1 MFVFFWKI
9 VNFGYKNYAIFFRI
23 LVRPSKL
30 CLMKCLSKL
39 TRFIIMKRNRYILSV
54 SFLYS
59 KNLVKFW
66 SISPKHFIKH
76 TNLHPKISV
85 SDLPQHWI
93 EWIWQ
98 ILEYFLFLVQN
109 MDPDPNMFPYN
120 LVEYHSECEVVSK
133 HRPNGNQS
141 FGLGQHRHIMK
152 EVNWQPHGFWHDFSS
167 IIDLR

>member
-1 MFVFFWKI
+1 MFFFWKI

-66 SISPKHFIKH
+66 SISPKHFLKH
-76 TNLHPKISV
+76 NKSSSQNKCLWLTTTLDWMDLTNSRI
-85 SDLPQHWI
+85 
-93 EWIWQ
+93 
-98 ILEYFLFLVQN
+98 FLVSGS
-109 MDPDPNMFPYN
+109 
-120 LVEYHSECEVVSK
+120 EYGPGPEYVSI
-133 HRPNGNQS
+133 Q
-141 FGLGQHRHIMK
+141 
-152 EVNWQPHGFWHDFSS
+152 FSWVPLWMWS
-167 IIDLR
+167 GVKASAQW